1 MTKRFSR
8 STGLVST
15 LVAAVGLAA
24 CASGRM
30 SDDPFREGP
39 APDRPVTANEAL
51 VIVDHGGRTGSDLT
65 VYVIAGGLRKRLGR
79 VAFGEEKEY
88 RVQGIVDRQVVLLA
102 DITGEEDL
110 VSRDFFL
117 PRGSGVRW
125 DIALN
130 QVSFIRSP

>member
-8 STGLVST
+8 STGLFSA
-15 LVAAVGLAA
+15 LVAAVGLAS

-30 SDDPFREGP
+30 SGDPFRDGP
-39 APDRPVTANEAL
+39 GPDRPVAASEAL
-51 VIVDHGGRTGSDLT
+51 VVVDHGGRTGSDLT
-65 VYVIAGGLRKRLGR
+65 VYVIADGRRTRLGR

-88 RVQGIVDRQVVLLA
+88 RVQGVVDRQVVLLA
-102 DITGEEDL
+102 EIVGERDL

-117 PRGSGVRW
+117 AQGSGVRW

-130 QVSFIRSP
+130 QVTFIRSP